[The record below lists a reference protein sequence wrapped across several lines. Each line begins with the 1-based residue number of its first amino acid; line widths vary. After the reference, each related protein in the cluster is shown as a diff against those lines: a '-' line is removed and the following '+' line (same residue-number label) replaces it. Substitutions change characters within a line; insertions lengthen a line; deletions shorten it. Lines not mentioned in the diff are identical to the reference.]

1 MLQAVVVHWGCSREV
16 YLTLLYLLPIS
27 QLYFLY
33 LCFLVFLIFSLETE
47 VAGSGGALGCSGEVY
62 LTWTHF
68 KVESD
73 ELSRH
78 HHHHHRHHQY
88 GVFALDSLQSWFWGR
103 IKSISST
110 PRFSSRLDKSTLS
123 RKLWNNKYI
132 EIFSPKGFLAFGE
145 KDKLPLPKVKL
156 AVVKALPPH
165 LSTSDSD
172 F

>member
-88 GVFALDSLQSWFWGR
+88 GVFALDPLQS
-103 IKSISST
+103 
-110 PRFSSRLDKSTLS
+110 
-123 RKLWNNKYI
+123 
-132 EIFSPKGFLAFGE
+132 
-145 KDKLPLPKVKL
+145 
-156 AVVKALPPH
+156 
-165 LSTSDSD
+165 
-172 F
+172 

>member
-1 MLQAVVVHWGCSREV
+1 MVVTELLWEMLVIMVYLLLKCLFQILIRYKTKTRIVFKNQIVSLHSRWKLMLQAVVVHWGWSREV

-78 HHHHHRHHQY
+78 HHHHHRHSHHHHHHHQY
-88 GVFALDSLQSWFWGR
+88 GVFALDSLQS
-103 IKSISST
+103 
-110 PRFSSRLDKSTLS
+110 
-123 RKLWNNKYI
+123 
-132 EIFSPKGFLAFGE
+132 
-145 KDKLPLPKVKL
+145 
-156 AVVKALPPH
+156 
-165 LSTSDSD
+165 
-172 F
+172 